1 MRKFSSYG
9 PVDPELHYY
18 VPRQEW
24 VDGAYQRNS
33 PPYFLFSR
41 HATADMTK

>member
-18 VPRQEW
+18 VSRQEW

-33 PPYFLFSR
+33 PPYFLFYSVVTR
-41 HATADMTK
+41 LLT